1 MKILIVEDE
10 PSLNK
15 SMVEYLSSQ
24 QYLCES
30 VSNFRDALSKIE
42 LYQYD
47 CIVLDIMLP
56 GGNGL
61 QIVKVLKEYGK
72 TDGVI
77 IISAK
82 NELDDKIKG
91 ISLGADDYLT
101 KPFHLSELSVRIA
114 AIIRRKNMQGNSL
127 LIFEEISIDVQAK
140 TVVIN
145 KRDLIL
151 TRKEYDLLE
160 YLVINKNKVLSKNTI
175 AEHLWGD
182 DMDLADNY
190 DFIYAHIKNLRK
202 KLLQAG
208 AADYIQSIYGMG
220 YKFANH

>member
-10 PSLNK
+10 PALNK
-15 SMVEYLSSQ
+15 SMVDYLTSQ

-30 VSNFRDALSKIE
+30 VNNYYDALEKAE

-56 GGNGL
+56 DGNGL
-61 QIVKVLKEYGK
+61 KILSALKGANK

-91 ISLGADDYLT
+91 LSEGADDYLT

-114 AIIRRKNMQGNSL
+114 AIIRRKSLQGNNIL
-127 LIFEEISIDVQAK
+127 VFEEIIIDTQAK
-140 TVVIN
+140 TVAVN
-145 KRDLIL
+145 KSNMVL
-151 TRKEYDLLE
+151 TRKEYDLLV
-160 YLVINKNKVLSKNTI
+160 YFVINKNRVLSKNTI

-182 DMDLADNY
+182 DMDIADNY

-202 KLLQAG
+202 KLLNAG
-208 AADYIQSIYGMG
+208 APDYLQSVYGMG
-220 YKFANH
+220 YKFAIH

>member
-10 PSLNK
+10 PVLNK
-15 SMVEYLSSQ
+15 SMVDYLSSQ

-30 VSNFRDALSKIE
+30 VSNYHDALEKTE

-56 GGNGL
+56 GGSGL
-61 QIVKVLKEYGK
+61 QILQALKTSGK

-82 NELDDKIKG
+82 NELDDKITG
-91 ISLGADDYLT
+91 LSLGADDYLT

-114 AIIRRKNMQGNSL
+114 AIIRRKNLKGSNL
-127 LIFEEISIDVQAK
+127 LAFEEIEIDTQAR
-140 TVVIN
+140 TVAVNNSDI
-145 KRDLIL
+145 IL
-151 TRKEYDLLE
+151 TRKEYELLV
-160 YLVINKNKVLSKNTI
+160 YLVINKNRVLSKNTI

-182 DMDLADNY
+182 DMDVADNY

-208 AADYIQSIYGMG
+208 TGDYIHSIYGMG
-220 YKFANH
+220 YKFAVR

>member
-10 PSLNK
+10 QALNK
-15 SMVEYLSSQ
+15 SMVDYLSSQ

-30 VSNFRDALSKIE
+30 VSNYKDAIEKTE
-42 LYQYD
+42 LYSYD
-47 CIVLDIMLP
+47 CIVLDVMLP
-56 GGNGL
+56 DGSGL
-61 QIVKVLKEYGK
+61 QLLQYLKESGQ

-91 ISLGADDYLT
+91 LSLGADDYLT

-114 AIIRRKNMQGNSL
+114 AIIRRKNLHGSNL
-127 LIFEEISIDVQAK
+127 LTFEEISIDIPAK
-140 TVVIN
+140 TVSVN
-145 KRDLIL
+145 NSPVVL
-151 TRKEYDLLE
+151 TRKEYELLV
-160 YLVINKNKVLSKNTI
+160 YFAINKNRVLSKNTI

-182 DMDLADNY
+182 DMDMADNY
-190 DFIYAHIKNLRK
+190 DFIYVHIKNLRK
-202 KLLQAG
+202 KLLNAG

-220 YKFANH
+220 YKFSVR

>member
-1 MKILIVEDE
+1 
-10 PSLNK
+10 
-15 SMVEYLSSQ
+15 MVDYLSSQ

-30 VSNFRDALSKIE
+30 VSNYRDALEKAE
-42 LYQYD
+42 LYEYD

-61 QIVKVLKEYGK
+61 QILQALKDAGK

-91 ISLGADDYLT
+91 LSLGADDYLT

-114 AIIRRKNMQGNSL
+114 AIIRRKNLQGSN
-127 LIFEEISIDVQAK
+127 LITFEEISIDVQAK
-140 TVVIN
+140 TAAVNRNNIV
-145 KRDLIL
+145 L
-151 TRKEYDLLE
+151 TRKEYELLV
-160 YLVINKNKVLSKNTI
+160 YLLINKNRVLSKNTI
-175 AEHLWGD
+175 AAHLWGD
-182 DMDLADNY
+182 DMDMADNY

-208 AADYIQSIYGMG
+208 AGDYIQSVYGMG
-220 YKFANH
+220 YKFSNH

>member
-1 MKILIVEDE
+1 
-10 PSLNK
+10 
-15 SMVEYLSSQ
+15 MVDYLSAQ

-30 VSNFRDALSKIE
+30 VSNYRDALEKTE

-56 GGNGL
+56 GGSGL
-61 QIVKVLKEYGK
+61 QILQTLKSANK

-91 ISLGADDYLT
+91 LSLGADDYLT

-114 AIIRRKNMQGNSL
+114 AILRRKNLQGSNL
-127 LIFEEISIDVQAK
+127 LTFEEITVDIQARAV
-140 TVVIN
+140 TVNNTAIV
-145 KRDLIL
+145 L
-151 TRKEYDLLE
+151 TRKEYELLV
-160 YLVINKNKVLSKNTI
+160 YFIINKNRVLSKNTI

-182 DMDLADNY
+182 DMDMADNY

-202 KLLQAG
+202 KLINAD
-208 AADYIQSIYGMG
+208 AADYIKSIYGMG
-220 YKFANH
+220 YKFSIH

>member
-10 PSLNK
+10 PALNK
-15 SMVEYLSSQ
+15 SMVDYLSSQ

-30 VSNFRDALSKIE
+30 VSNYRDALEKAE

-56 GGNGL
+56 GGSGL
-61 QIVKVLKEYGK
+61 QILEALKAANK

-82 NELDDKIKG
+82 NELDDKITG

-114 AIIRRKNMQGNSL
+114 AIIRRKNLHGSNL
-127 LIFEEISIDVQAK
+127 LVFEEITIDVQAK
-140 TVVIN
+140 TVSVN
-145 KRDLIL
+145 
-151 TRKEYDLLE
+151 
-160 YLVINKNKVLSKNTI
+160 NNNI
-175 AEHLWGD
+175 ASHPQR
-182 DMDLADNY
+182 
-190 DFIYAHIKNLRK
+190 I
-202 KLLQAG
+202 
-208 AADYIQSIYGMG
+208 
-220 YKFANH
+220 

>member
-10 PSLNK
+10 PALNK
-15 SMVEYLSSQ
+15 SMVDYLTSQ

-30 VSNFRDALSKIE
+30 VSNYRDALEKIE

-56 GGNGL
+56 DGNGL
-61 QIVKVLKEYGK
+61 QILRALKKAGK

-82 NELDDKIKG
+82 NELDDKITG
-91 ISLGADDYLT
+91 LNLGADDYLT

-114 AIIRRKNMQGNSL
+114 AIIRRKNLQGSNL
-127 LIFEEISIDVQAK
+127 LTFEEISIDIQAK
-140 TVVIN
+140 TVSVN
-145 KRDLIL
+145 KDDLVL
-151 TRKEYDLLE
+151 TRKEYELLV
-160 YLVINKNKVLSKNTI
+160 YFVINKNRVLSKNTI

-182 DMDLADNY
+182 DMDMADNY

-202 KLLQAG
+202 KLLHAG
-208 AADYIQSIYGMG
+208 AGDYIQSIYGMG
-220 YKFANH
+220 YKFALH

>member
-1 MKILIVEDE
+1 MKVLIVEDE
-10 PSLNK
+10 PALNK
-15 SMVEYLSSQ
+15 SMVDYLSSQ

-30 VSNFRDALSKIE
+30 VSNYRDALEKAE
-42 LYQYD
+42 LYEYD

-61 QIVKVLKEYGK
+61 QILQALKDAGK

-91 ISLGADDYLT
+91 LSLGADDYLT

-114 AIIRRKNMQGNSL
+114 AIIRRKNLQGSN
-127 LIFEEISIDVQAK
+127 LITFEEISIDVQAK
-140 TVVIN
+140 TAAVNRNNIV
-145 KRDLIL
+145 L
-151 TRKEYDLLE
+151 TRKEYELLV
-160 YLVINKNKVLSKNTI
+160 YLLINKNRVLSKNTI
-175 AEHLWGD
+175 AAHLWGD
-182 DMDLADNY
+182 DMDMADNY

-208 AADYIQSIYGMG
+208 AGDYIQSVYGMG
-220 YKFANH
+220 YKFSNH

>member
-15 SMVEYLSSQ
+15 SMVDYLSSQ
-24 QYLCES
+24 QYLCKS
-30 VSNFRDALSKIE
+30 VSNYHDALEKTE
-42 LYQYD
+42 LYDYD

-61 QIVKVLKEYGK
+61 QILEALKEAGK

-114 AIIRRKNMQGNSL
+114 AIIRRKNLKGSNL
-127 LIFEEISIDVQAK
+127 LTFEEITVDVQAK
-140 TVVIN
+140 TIAVHKNNIV
-145 KRDLIL
+145 L
-151 TRKEYDLLE
+151 TRKEYELLV
-160 YLVINKNKVLSKNTI
+160 YLLINKNRVLSKNTI
-175 AEHLWGD
+175 AAHLWGD
-182 DMDLADNY
+182 DMDMADNY

-208 AADYIQSIYGMG
+208 AGDYLQSIYGMG
-220 YKFANH
+220 YKFAAR

>member
-10 PSLNK
+10 PALNK
-15 SMVEYLSSQ
+15 SIVEYLSSQ

-30 VSNFRDALSKIE
+30 VSNYRDALDKIE

-61 QIVKVLKEYGK
+61 QLLQALKSAGK

-91 ISLGADDYLT
+91 LNLGADDYLT
-101 KPFHLSELSVRIA
+101 KPFHLSELSVRIS
-114 AIIRRKNMQGNSL
+114 AIIRRKNLKGNNL
-127 LIFEEISIDVQAK
+127 LSFEEITIDVQAR
-140 TVVIN
+140 TVIVSGQNI
-145 KRDLIL
+145 IL
-151 TRKEYDLLE
+151 TRKEYELLL
-160 YLVINKNKVLSKNTI
+160 YLVINKNRVLSKNTI
-175 AEHLWGD
+175 AEHMWGD
-182 DMDLADNY
+182 DMDMADNY

-202 KLLQAG
+202 KLLNAG
-208 AADYIQSIYGMG
+208 AGDYIKSVYGMG
-220 YKFANH
+220 YKFAVR

>member
-15 SMVEYLSSQ
+15 SMVDYLTSQ

-30 VSNFRDALSKIE
+30 VNNYHDALEKAE

-56 GGNGL
+56 DGNGL
-61 QIVKVLKEYGK
+61 KILNVLKAANK

-82 NELDDKIKG
+82 NELDDKIQG
-91 ISLGADDYLT
+91 LSLGADDYLT

-114 AIIRRKNMQGNSL
+114 AIIRRKSQQGSNIL
-127 LIFEEISIDVQAK
+127 AFEEIAIDTMAK
-140 TVVIN
+140 AVTIN
-145 KRDLIL
+145 KNTIVL
-151 TRKEYDLLE
+151 TRKEYDLLV
-160 YLVINKNKVLSKNTI
+160 YLVINKNRVLSKNTI

-182 DMDLADNY
+182 DMDIADNY

-202 KLLQAG
+202 KLLNAG
-208 AADYIQSIYGMG
+208 APDYLQSVYGMG
-220 YKFANH
+220 YKFAIH